1 MARKS
6 ATRGAIQ
13 AVDDDL
19 TFFVALER
27 QVWEALRRGDAAA
40 DAKLIAENFLGVYDS
55 GFASKAEHV
64 GQIANGPVVTQ
75 FELETPRLMR
85 LSPDVALL
93 AYRARWRD
101 GKGNPRRAYI
111 TSIWERGGEGWRNI
125 FSQDT
130 NAG

>member
-1 MARKS
+1 MPEDA
-6 ATRGAIQ
+6 G
-13 AVDDDL
+13 
-19 TFFVALER
+19 FFVELER
-27 QVWEALRRGDAAA
+27 QVWQALSRGDGAA
-40 DAKLIAENFLGVYDS
+40 DAQLLAENFLGVYDS

-64 GQIANGPVVTQ
+64 AQMANGPVVTQ
-75 FELETPRLMR
+75 FEIETPRLLR
-85 LSPDVALL
+85 LSPVLALL

-111 TSIWERGGEGWRNI
+111 SSVWERGSDGWRNI